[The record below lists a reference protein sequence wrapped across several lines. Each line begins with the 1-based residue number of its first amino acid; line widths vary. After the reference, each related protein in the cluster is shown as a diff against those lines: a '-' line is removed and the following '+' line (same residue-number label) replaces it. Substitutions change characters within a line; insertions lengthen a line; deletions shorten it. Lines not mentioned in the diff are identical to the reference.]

1 MFDRFFYE
9 TLLSKGEKIHISGH
23 LDNVAGEYEWLKWL
37 TYYSFHE
44 REVIDEINNKKVKDL
59 TEIEK
64 RKLFKYEEYGRIAR
78 IIEKNIKSESY
89 DKSFMDVVDY
99 VNNHDIN
106 KLISCKLSP
115 LELESLDKQV
125 DAYINGDTS
134 CLKVNLDVNEE
145 EYMKLSI
152 YDAYILY
159 RVSVYKRAKGIQKI
173 NDMCSSIDERNLV
186 MSQKSSYYANN
197 SKPCI

>member
-9 TLLSKGEKIHISGH
+9 TLLGNGEKIHISGH

-134 CLKVNLDVNEE
+134 CLKVNLGVNEE

-159 RVSVYKRAKGIQKI
+159 RVSVYKRARGIQKI
-173 NDMCSSIDERNLV
+173 NDMCDAIDERNLV
-186 MSQKSSYYANN
+186 MSQKSSFYANN